1 MTTHLSSRPGPRR
14 VIALAGTTVALGA
27 ATMLLPAPLAGLGGG
42 RPADMS
48 AATADAVVDFWTHGI
63 AQLPDDLAALVDYW
77 QRFHIVKA
85 VLAAALLVV
94 AVRLTIDLYRGGRR
108 TPTAPDGSGRH
119 LVRATPAA
127 VVAALAL
134 TIVAANLQGVV
145 APLSTLIPLATY
157 AGDPRISAISE
168 QAYAQ
173 LTPPGG
179 TVPSAPLSVL
189 VDDFALYHK
198 AFAVISAVLVVA
210 FGGWAVGIAAAAR
223 RTPAGHRSRRYASA
237 AALTVL
243 AVATGVVCA
252 ANVSSALDSAHAL
265 ALFFGG

>member
-48 AATADAVVDFWTHGI
+48 AATADAVVDFWTRGT
-63 AQLPDDLAALVDYW
+63 AQLPDDLAGLVDYW

-145 APLSTLIPLATY
+145 APLSTLIPLATD
-157 AGDPRISAISE
+157 AGDPRISAISA

-173 LTPPGG
+173 LTHPSG
-179 TVPSAPLSVL
+179 VMSAPLSVL